1 MKEEGVLMKTSDGKL
16 TTTDG
21 LSLYWKCWL
30 PESTPKAVV
39 QVIHGY
45 AEHIDRY
52 TNVVN
57 ELVPAGYA
65 VFGNDHRGHGK
76 SDGKRGHI
84 HSFQEFI
91 EDEKLFRS
99 EVIKRKFPDIPYL
112 ILGHS
117 MGSLIAMNLV
127 EQYPDDTRCLVL
139 SGTGSGPGTEIS
151 PALILITKI
160 VSRILPGIHVKSPLP
175 PEFISRD
182 PDTVQAYKDDPL
194 VYNVITPRLA
204 EQMNTYTTIGAYNAF
219 KIKIPVLIQYGSLDT
234 ALSGQQR
241 LFELVGA
248 QDKAIR
254 CYEGLKHEVYN
265 ELPQD
270 RAVVLKDLREWLD
283 SHL

>member
-1 MKEEGVLMKTSDGKL
+1 MKTSDGKL

-30 PESTPKAVV
+30 PESTPKAFV

-204 EQMNTYTTIGAYNAF
+204 EQMNTYTTIGADNAF

-241 LFELVGA
+241 LFELVGS

>member
-1 MKEEGVLMKTSDGKL
+1 MKTSDGKL

-21 LSLYWKCWL
+21 LSLYWNSWL